1 MYISF
6 HDDVKIFYL
15 NYICI
20 LYQKYTNNRWL
31 QKSIKNRFLFLDYII
46 LEKLKN

>member
-6 HDDVKIFYL
+6 HDNVKIFNL

-20 LYQKYTNNRWL
+20 LYQKYTNYL
-31 QKSIKNRFLFLDYII
+31 VTKIYQK
-46 LEKLKN
+46 